1 MYKYSIFNNKTLF
14 QLSKRSIS
22 FLQGNMYMFSK
33 VKPHK
38 KEKTRE
44 DFVTPVNSTQTC
56 VKAIEHLE
64 NVCIIVDR
72 LCTCKSYA

>member
-1 MYKYSIFNNKTLF
+1 MYKYSIINNKTLF
-14 QLSKRSIS
+14 QLSKQSIS

-56 VKAIEHLE
+56 VKATLRE
-64 NVCIIVDR
+64 CIYYHRPI
-72 LCTCKSYA
+72 THS